1 MAWSKKYFVHF
12 SGGGVMGLSSY
23 GVMGLHSYGVF
34 GLKCYMVRVFF
45 DQGD

>member
-1 MAWSKKYFVHF
+1 MVKKIFCSF
-12 SGGGVMGLSSY
+12 LGGFMGLSSY